1 MPSFK
6 KHSQLI
12 YAKKKKCAKMAN
24 VLWEGR
30 AGIDKKKK
38 LLLLLRYEVFSNNP
52 FYGNQII
59 LLSSC
64 SYFLRYLL

>member
-1 MPSFK
+1 
-6 KHSQLI
+6 
-12 YAKKKKCAKMAN
+12 MAN
-24 VLWEGR
+24 VLRGR
-30 AGIDKKKK
+30 WAGIDKKKKK
-38 LLLLLRYEVFSNNP
+38 LLLLLRFEVFSNNP

>member
-1 MPSFK
+1 MASFK

-24 VLWEGR
+24 VLWGGR
-30 AGIDKKKK
+30 AGIDKKK
-38 LLLLLRYEVFSNNP
+38 LLLSLRFEVFSNNP

-59 LLSSC
+59 LLPSC